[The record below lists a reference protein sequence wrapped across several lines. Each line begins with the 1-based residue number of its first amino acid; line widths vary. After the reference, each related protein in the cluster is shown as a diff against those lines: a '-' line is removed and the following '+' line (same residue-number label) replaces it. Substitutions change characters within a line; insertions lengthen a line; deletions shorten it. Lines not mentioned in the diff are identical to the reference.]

1 MGSGRDVAAF
11 DVAAARVNVANAIM
25 CATPIEPHLMEI
37 LTLTTRNI
45 VAIEVQNVV
54 AWAVVVQRGLKFMA
68 CGLHT
73 GQHAARVEIAP
84 TTFIPKVEPADEFV
98 VLALYV
104 VAVEVGAGA
113 GVLAAPLAGQPSP
126 AFRPWCTDALAR
138 CTHSRQV
145 CSPWYTS
152 GHSEEQPS
160 SR

>member
-11 DVAAARVNVANAIM
+11 DVAAARVNVADAIM

-37 LTLTTRNI
+37 LTLTARNI

-73 GQHAARVEIAP
+73 GQHAARVGIAP
-84 TTFIPKVEPADEFV
+84 TTFIVCKVQPADEFV

-104 VAVEVGAGA
+104 VAVEVRQGK
-113 GVLAAPLAGQPSP
+113 AA
-126 AFRPWCTDALAR
+126 
-138 CTHSRQV
+138 
-145 CSPWYTS
+145 
-152 GHSEEQPS
+152 
-160 SR
+160 